1 MAAPSADLLTILP
14 LKKAFWSN
22 QTDLA
27 TNASEIQHNASC
39 SLEDDALSFAL
50 ILFYSVIFAVGLVGN
65 IIALFAFLFIH
76 QKRNSIQVYLLN
88 VAVADLLLIFCL
100 PFRILYHISKNTWMF
115 GRILCKIVGTLFYMN
130 MYISIVLLGLIS
142 LDRYIKI
149 NKSVKRPKM
158 LTTTRSIHICCIV
171 WALAL
176 IGFLLVV
183 APSLFRNEV
192 SNSTLC
198 FHYRNKKNAMTEAV
212 LNYIIVIIF
221 WTVFFLLI
229 LSYVKIAK
237 NLLKISRKRASFPNA
252 VKYTQTAR
260 NSFIVLIIFT
270 ICFVPYHVF
279 RFVYITSQ
287 LQNPSCYWK
296 GIIHTCNEVMLIF
309 SSFNS
314 CLDPVMYFLMS
325 SSVRKTVL
333 QLICRRIHGDSS
345 LTLESTSEIKLGQ
358 YTQER
363 LSATTLHSSSVKKK
377 SDLIK
382 YTDNSFSHCHF
393 RIST

>member
-1 MAAPSADLLTILP
+1 MAATSADLNVPPYKEVI
-14 LKKAFWSN
+14 WNN
-22 QTDLA
+22 QTTLA
-27 TNASEIQHNASC
+27 RNFSAIQNGSC
-39 SLEDDALSFAL
+39 PLNDDSLSLAL
-50 ILFYSVIFAVGLVGN
+50 ILFYTIIFVIGLAGN
-65 IIALFAFLFIH
+65 IIALFAFLCIH

-88 VAVADLLLIFCL
+88 VAIADLLLIFCL
-100 PFRILYHISKNTWMF
+100 PFRILYHITQNTWKF
-115 GRILCKIVGTLFYMN
+115 GLILCKIVGTLFYMN

-158 LTTTRSIHICCIV
+158 LTSTRSIYICCVV

-176 IGFLLVV
+176 TGFIIVV
-183 APSLFRNEV
+183 APSFSKSGEN
-192 SNSTLC
+192 NSTMC
-198 FHYRNKKNAMTEAV
+198 FHYRNKHKAKTEAV

-221 WTVFFLLI
+221 WIVFFLLI

-237 NLLKISRKRASFPNA
+237 NLLKISKKRANFPNA
-252 VKYTQTAR
+252 GKYTQTAR

-279 RFVYITSQ
+279 RFIYITSQ

-296 GIIHTCNEVMLIF
+296 EIIHKCNEVMLIF

-325 SSVRKTVL
+325 RSVRKTVL
-333 QLICRRIHGDSS
+333 QLICRRLHGDSS
-345 LTLESTSEIKLGQ
+345 VNLESTSEMQLGQ

-363 LSATTLHSSSVKKK
+363 LSTITPYPSSVKK
-377 SDLIK
+377 SSLI
-382 YTDNSFSHCHF
+382 
-393 RIST
+393 